1 MTSVEPVQPRVKPM
15 VGIHN
20 FRDYGGYTTA
30 SGGNVVADRLFR
42 SGQHVD
48 ATPEDLTAVAALDLR
63 TVIDLRGNSER
74 AAHPC
79 ARPSGFNA
87 EVRFFDGETSGRG
100 GAPHVTVARDIAT
113 PADARAAMV
122 ALYDFMPFRPNLVA
136 VFRLYFDALAH
147 RDGASLLHC
156 FAGKDRTGVAAALLH
171 HVLGVHEDDIMADYL
186 LTNTAGDVDARVA
199 AGAATIRKNRGAHL
213 GDATVRVLMDVDPT
227 YLDAA
232 RCSIAARHGSIDVYL
247 IEVLGVT
254 PAMRDRIVSRLTV

>member
-1 MTSVEPVQPRVKPM
+1 MIDFESSHARVRPLA
-15 VGIHN
+15 GIHN
-20 FRDYGGYTTA
+20 FRDYGDYATA
-30 SGGNVVADRLFR
+30 NGGRVVAGRLYR

-48 ATPEDLTAVAALDLR
+48 ATPDDLAAVAALDLQ

-79 ARPSGFNA
+79 ARPERFGA

-100 GAPHVTVARDIAT
+100 GAPHVKVARDIAT
-113 PADARAAMV
+113 PADAHAAMI
-122 ALYDFMPFRPNLVA
+122 ALYDFMPFRPNLIA
-136 VFRLYFDALAH
+136 IFRLYFDALAH

-213 GDATVRVLMDVDPT
+213 DDATVRVLMNVDPA

-232 RCSIAARHGSIDVYL
+232 RAAIVRRHGSIDAYL
-247 IEVLGVT
+247 ADVLGVT
-254 PAMRDRIVSRLTV
+254 PAMRDRISGRLTV